1 MALITIEE
9 GKSKEQ
15 FEIEPEKMK
24 YLRKFIHSIQEE
36 DEEEEEFSLKESI
49 EQGLREVKA
58 MQEGKLPK
66 TTLKELLDEIRD

>member
-1 MALITIEE
+1 MALVIIEE

-36 DEEEEEFSLKESI
+36 DEEEFSLKESI
-49 EQGLREVKA
+49 AQGLREVKA

-66 TTLKELLDEIRD
+66 ITIKEFLDEIRD